1 MYSSRADMTR
11 YAAIADETLQRAR
24 QTSDPAGLCVAHMI
38 FANLYNYTGKF
49 AASAQSVA
57 EAARHYQADSHH
69 GSFQLSGLD
78 LGIHLPVARMIALSL
93 SGDHSGADR
102 DMNEAL
108 RLAEEQPQ
116 VGVLCWAL
124 FWASFRCLIER
135 DFERAGGLAD
145 RAVAVATEHGVGIWA
160 TAGQA
165 SQGAALVISDPGR
178 AAALIG
184 AAIVKLDAIPWLL
197 YHSTF
202 LCFHAEALSRLGRVV
217 EAREKVDRALAMIA
231 SAGLSWWDAELHR
244 IRAAVIRAEGG
255 SSAAVREALDHA
267 VAIAEEQGSETFRRR
282 AAADIDVT

>member
-1 MYSSRADMTR
+1 MVSEASRFRATPMDVAEWLRGLGLEQYAPAFRDNDIDGEVLRRLTGEDLRELGVASVGHRRRLLDAIMALGESQPAPEVSLTSSRA
-11 YAAIADETLQRAR
+11 
-24 QTSDPAGLCVAHMI
+24 
-38 FANLYNYTGKF
+38 
-49 AASAQSVA
+49 
-57 EAARHYQADSHH
+57 
-69 GSFQLSGLD
+69 
-78 LGIHLPVARMIALSL
+78 LGTA
-93 SGDHSGADR
+93 GDHSGADR

-184 AAIVKLDAIPWLL
+184 AAIVKLDTIPWLL

>member
-1 MYSSRADMTR
+1 
-11 YAAIADETLQRAR
+11 
-24 QTSDPAGLCVAHMI
+24 MI

-69 GSFQLSGLD
+69 GSFELSGLD
-78 LGIHLPVARMIALSL
+78 LGIHLPMARMIALSL

-102 DMNEAL
+102 DMNEIL

-160 TAGQA
+160 TAGHA